1 MTITIRLHVESIG
14 GFVGQ
19 NEARDLLDAWL
30 DARELPLDGRG
41 RTFLRLRVIDS
52 WTERKHTHGRDN
64 RSRQGTPTADGRGK
78 A

>member
-1 MTITIRLHVESIG
+1 MTITLRLHVEAVG

-30 DARELPLDGRG
+30 DARELPLSGRG
-41 RTFLRLRVIDS
+41 RTFLRIRVIDS
-52 WTERKHTHGRDN
+52 WTERKTHGRD
-64 RSRQGTPTADGRGK
+64 STAGQGEPKTA

>member
-1 MTITIRLHVESIG
+1 MTITLRLHVESVG

-19 NEARDLLDAWL
+19 NETRDLLDAWL
-30 DARELPLDGRG
+30 DALELPLDGRG

-52 WTERKHTHGRDN
+52 WNERTPHGRD
-64 RSRQGTPTADGRGK
+64 STAGQGEPKTA

>member
-1 MTITIRLHVESIG
+1 MTITLRLHVEAVG

-52 WTERKHTHGRDN
+52 WNERKTHGRD
-64 RSRQGTPTADGRGK
+64 STAGTGEPPQA

>member
-1 MTITIRLHVESIG
+1 MTITLRLHVESIG

-30 DARELPLDGRG
+30 DARELPLNGRG
-41 RTFLRLRVIDS
+41 RTFLRIRVIDS
-52 WTERKHTHGRDN
+52 WTERKHTHGRD
-64 RSRQGTPTADGRGK
+64 STAGQGEPKTA

>member
-14 GFVGQ
+14 GFIGQ

-41 RTFLRLRVIDS
+41 RTTLRIRVIDS
-52 WTERKHTHGRDN
+52 WTERKLHGREQQNSSDQN
-64 RSRQGTPTADGRGK
+64 RA